1 VAEQWGRRWITCD
14 TSRVPLALARQRL
27 LTATFDYYQL
37 KDEAHGPAGG
47 FVYERRQNQKG
58 EEVGGI
64 VPHITLKSIANNEP
78 PAEEVLVD
86 RPEVVRNVVRVTGPF
101 SFEATIPTA
110 EGLDTEPETPGIQG
124 EVHENYVQRM
134 LEVLRRAP
142 VLRLPGNQTV
152 TLKHIRPPAK
162 TLALSAEAAV
172 DVGQAFQ
179 PAGSADFPVR
189 SPAPA
194 TGKSPEPA
202 DRNVGPTQPVA
213 ILFGPENGPLSERLV
228 REAWDEAGLKHYS
241 RLYVIGFA
249 IDPKAR
255 QFIDSAGQIG
265 IPCTYLQATMDLQMG
280 DLLKNM
286 RSSQIFSV
294 CGLPDVQIR
303 PVAADVSRRTS
314 PSAKSQRAL
323 TSAATQ
329 DQQWQVELLG
339 LDTFDPVT
347 MEADHLKAAD
357 VPAWL
362 LDTDYN
368 GMVFRVRQAFFP
380 RTGAW
385 ENLKKA
391 LRVEFEDTV
400 WDHLA
405 GTTSAPF
412 PGGEH
417 GQIAVKVID
426 PRGNELLVV
435 KKLEE
440 TK

>member
-1 VAEQWGRRWITCD
+1 
-14 TSRVPLALARQRL
+14 
-27 LTATFDYYQL
+27 
-37 KDEAHGPAGG
+37 
-47 FVYERRQNQKG
+47 
-58 EEVGGI
+58 
-64 VPHITLKSIANNEP
+64 
-78 PAEEVLVD
+78 
-86 RPEVVRNVVRVTGPF
+86 
-101 SFEATIPTA
+101 
-110 EGLDTEPETPGIQG
+110 
-124 EVHENYVQRM
+124 M

-152 TLKHIRPPAK
+152 TLKNIRPPAK
-162 TLALSAEAAV
+162 TLTLSAEAMV
-172 DVGQAFQ
+172 DSGRTPALTPALSPAEREKLSPSSEKSKRSDSTQQRGAIPPL
-179 PAGSADFPVR
+179 PAGEGRGEGEGNGRSA
-189 SPAPA
+189 
-194 TGKSPEPA
+194 
-202 DRNVGPTQPVA
+202 GPGSSSQPVA

-255 QFIDSAGQIG
+255 QFIDSAGRIG

-294 CGLPDVQIR
+294 CGLPDVKVSKVEGRESKAKRSQLSTLDARLSTQFQI
-303 PVAADVSRRTS
+303 
-314 PSAKSQRAL
+314 
-323 TSAATQ
+323 
-329 DQQWQVELLG
+329 ELLG

-347 MEADHLKAAD
+347 MEADHLKATD
-357 VPAWL
+357 VPAWF

-385 ENLKKA
+385 ENLKKS

-412 PGGEH
+412 PAGEH
-417 GQIAVKVID
+417 NQIAVKVID

-435 KKLEE
+435 KKLEGGQ
-440 TK
+440 